1 MPTLQTYQQTILS
14 AQLIM
19 ANLLTANLNK
29 LKIGDEPVY
38 YSTSRQYEYNTIALQ
53 YQLNQNDLT
62 SSTTLTIYD
71 RLSGLIGVDTT
82 ANVIDPNYQAPNTTI
97 IVTNTSPSFQYMNKT
112 QVNLIYDT
120 GIASYYLPFLNNSG
134 SGFPI
139 GSVPIT
145 ILLNGVQMEPALNT
159 GFTPQRIYGFA
170 NNAGTQVITVTVA
183 VPAP

>member
-19 ANLLTANLNK
+19 ANLLTDNLNK
-29 LKIGDEPVY
+29 LKVGDAPVY
-38 YSTSRQYEYNTIALQ
+38 YSKIRNFGYNTIGLQ

-97 IVTNTSPSFQYMNKT
+97 VVDESGANVIMLNKT
-112 QVNLIYDT
+112 DT
-120 GIASYYLPFLNNSG
+120 DLVIDGNGNYYLPFLNNSG
-134 SGFPI
+134 GGLPI
-139 GSVPIT
+139 GSVPVSV
-145 ILLNGVQMEPALNT
+145 LLNGVQIEPALDT
-159 GFTPQRIYGFA
+159 TFTPQRIYGFA
-170 NNAGTQVITVTVA
+170 NNVAPQTIIVTV
-183 VPAP
+183 VTP